1 MDWLKSKTTLVAGCF
16 LIIAGVE
23 GYAMF
28 TMRSDMTDRFGAIE
42 NEYAKSDEKLTML
55 TSDLDVV
62 AKKLGVTTDDLK
74 DAQELAKQLKLENA
88 RMRKTLTAKADSKL
102 VMDVQ
107 KETATKLDAVH
118 QETSTK
124 IDGITGDVKGVR
136 TDL

>member
-1 MDWLKSKTTLVAGCF
+1 MEWLKSKTTIVAGCF

-23 GYAMF
+23 GYALM
-28 TMRSDMTDRFGAIE
+28 TMKSDMTDRFGAIE

-74 DAQELAKQLKLENA
+74 NAQELAKQLKDENA
-88 RMRKTLTAKADSKL
+88 RMRRALTSKADSKL

-107 KETATKLDAVH
+107 KEAATNLDAVH
-118 QETSTK
+118 QETTSK
-124 IDGITGDVKGVR
+124 IDGINGDVKGVR
-136 TDL
+136 